1 MYLFVLC
8 LIFWEVINISDLLS
22 KYRGRNNC
30 VTNQKSYIFYCLFLV
45 YVLYLNFENEKYSL
59 HRKEL
64 VHVLYFNGYVNSIS
78 FTFFFY
84 KNDKYTWLLPPLM
97 LTHSRLSSLTCPHII
112 PHLFL
117 VELDSNCVITKR
129 LGFGMLGN
137 CFTALLKTILLLTLN
152 VCVCQV

>member
-97 LTHSRLSSLTCPHII
+97 LTHSRLSSLTCPHVHI
-112 PHLFL
+112 LFHTYFQL
-117 VELDSNCVITKR
+117 NQIQIVLSQNVWD
-129 LGFGMLGN
+129 LGCLGIV
-137 CFTALLKTILLLTLN
+137 LL
-152 VCVCQV
+152 CY